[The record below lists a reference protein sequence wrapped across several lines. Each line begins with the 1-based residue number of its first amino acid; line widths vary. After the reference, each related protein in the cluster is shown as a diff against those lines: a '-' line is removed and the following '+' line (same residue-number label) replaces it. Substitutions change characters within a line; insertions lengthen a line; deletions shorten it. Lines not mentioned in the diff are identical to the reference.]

1 MDRAFE
7 NASVSLKAALD
18 KKDLLGVQVVH
29 KLLESSTKKVDCLTK
44 NHEELSKKRDKLEEK
59 RRNTTDNLFANI
71 KKTKNKFKIFV
82 NYNMIK
88 VVIFI

>member
-1 MDRAFE
+1 MA
-7 NASVSLKAALD
+7 
-18 KKDLLGVQVVH
+18 H
-29 KLLESSTKKVDCLTK
+29 KLLKSATKKVDCLTK
-44 NHEELSKKRDKLEEK
+44 NHEEKKRDKLEEK

>member
-1 MDRAFE
+1 MDRVFE
-7 NASVSLKAALD
+7 NASPSLKAALD
-18 KKDLLGVQVVH
+18 KKDLLGVQVAY

-71 KKTKNKFKIFV
+71 KETKNKFRIFV